1 MSDELQVLVQE
12 SDSGSW
18 WLIFSGDW
26 KQRSQITAEQVVS
39 QLQSTAG
46 PPSSFEIDT
55 SKLKNWDSS
64 FIALLYSLL
73 LKLEKQQVKAE
84 LTKCDDGIVR
94 LLTLARAVPAPK
106 NKTKSKHT
114 RLELIGIKTVEIH
127 KQIKEVLSFVGECAL
142 GFVRL
147 LSGKSR
153 VRRDDLILILRES
166 GPDALPIVTLI
177 SVLVG
182 LILAFIGS
190 IQLRQFGAQIYV
202 ADMVGIAM
210 AREMAAIMVGVI
222 MAGRTGAAFAA
233 QLGTM
238 QVNEE
243 IDALRTLGISPVD
256 FLVIPRMIAL
266 IVMLPILSLY
276 GLAAGILGG
285 SLVGFMA
292 LDVNFWQYI
301 YRTFEAVQLIDV
313 WIGLSKGLIFGV
325 LVALCGCYFGMKCGR
340 NASAVGLAATS
351 AVVSGIVCIV
361 VSDAVFA
368 FVCNIIGI

>member
-1 MSDELQVLVQE
+1 
-12 SDSGSW
+12 
-18 WLIFSGDW
+18 
-26 KQRSQITAEQVVS
+26 
-39 QLQSTAG
+39 
-46 PPSSFEIDT
+46 
-55 SKLKNWDSS
+55 
-64 FIALLYSLL
+64 
-73 LKLEKQQVKAE
+73 
-84 LTKCDDGIVR
+84 
-94 LLTLARAVPAPK
+94 
-106 NKTKSKHT
+106 
-114 RLELIGIKTVEIH
+114 
-127 KQIKEVLSFVGECAL
+127 
-142 GFVRL
+142 
-147 LSGKSR
+147 
-153 VRRDDLILILRES
+153 
-166 GPDALPIVTLI
+166 
-177 SVLVG
+177 
-182 LILAFIGS
+182 
-190 IQLRQFGAQIYV
+190 
-202 ADMVGIAM
+202 
-210 AREMAAIMVGVI
+210 VGVI

-256 FLVIPRMIAL
+256 FLVLPRMIAL

-361 VSDAVFA
+361 VSDAIFA